1 MIIIDDLMLFF
12 VKDLRINDLFI
23 EGSFYRNLLVIVF
36 N

>member
-23 EGSFYRNLLVIVF
+23 EGSFYYLLVIVF